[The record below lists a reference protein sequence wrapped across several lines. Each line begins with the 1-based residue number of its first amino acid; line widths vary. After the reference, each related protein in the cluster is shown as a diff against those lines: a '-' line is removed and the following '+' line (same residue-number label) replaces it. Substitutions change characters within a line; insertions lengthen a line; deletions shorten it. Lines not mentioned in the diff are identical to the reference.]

1 MLKFKCEAKMV
12 SKNKKIGIKEVSEIY
27 KKSLYD
33 DKYYGLLIEAY
44 DGLTE
49 SIGMK
54 KVGEEDD
61 R

>member
-1 MLKFKCEAKMV
+1 M
-12 SKNKKIGIKEVSEIY
+12 KKRHNGR
-27 KKSLYD
+27 LYCD

>member
-1 MLKFKCEAKMV
+1 ME
-12 SKNKKIGIKEVSEIY
+12 SKKIGLKEISEIY
-27 KKSLYD
+27 KKSLDD

-44 DGLTE
+44 DDFTE